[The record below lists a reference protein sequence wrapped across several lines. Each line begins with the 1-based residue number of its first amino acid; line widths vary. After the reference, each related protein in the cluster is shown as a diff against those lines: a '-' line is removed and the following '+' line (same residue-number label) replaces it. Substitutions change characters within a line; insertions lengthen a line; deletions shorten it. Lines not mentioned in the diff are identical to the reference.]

1 MIKFFRQIRQQMLT
15 ENKTSKYF
23 KYAIGEIVLVV
34 IGILIALQI
43 NNWNENNKLEAKT
56 QDYYRQLL
64 EDLNKDKLFA
74 KNIIAKFEA
83 QREVYND
90 YLKKFSESKLTV
102 KRMHKELAALNME
115 SFALNFNTSTIES
128 LQNSGEIVLIP
139 PLLRNK
145 LIDLRRQQKKITQ
158 DEILD
163 NRGKTGITERLSM
176 LIGAFSLEER
186 LEHQEDIKA
195 ALNIEK
201 NTTEIILGLEAIQDW
216 MHFSETKSIRL
227 LNDLLNEIDKVE
239 ELIQKEVEEGSIE

>member
-1 MIKFFRQIRQQMLT
+1 MLT

-90 YLKKFSESKLTV
+90 YLKKFSKSKLTV
-102 KRMHKELAALNME
+102 KRMHQELAALNME

-216 MHFSETKSIRL
+216 MNFSETKSIRL